1 MLNHHMQLA
10 LFHTIVI
17 SPLFIY
23 VGIAREQV
31 PDAVFYTLGGLGL
44 AIAGYHIFKAYEKI
58 KAGQS
63 AWINFIHIFL
73 VVPVLLILG
82 FLGKTANRKYFEM
95 LLLLGFSA
103 FGYHTLSIIREIM
116 SR

>member
-1 MLNHHMQLA
+1 MQLA
-10 LFHTIVI
+10 LFHSLVV

-23 VGIAREQV
+23 VGISIEQV

-44 AIAGYHIFKAYEKI
+44 VIAGYHIFKAYEKI
-58 KAGQS
+58 KDGKS

-73 VVPVLLILG
+73 VVPILLILG
-82 FLGKTANRKYFEM
+82 VLGKTANRKYFEM

-103 FGYHTLSIIREIM
+103 FGYHTLSIIREII